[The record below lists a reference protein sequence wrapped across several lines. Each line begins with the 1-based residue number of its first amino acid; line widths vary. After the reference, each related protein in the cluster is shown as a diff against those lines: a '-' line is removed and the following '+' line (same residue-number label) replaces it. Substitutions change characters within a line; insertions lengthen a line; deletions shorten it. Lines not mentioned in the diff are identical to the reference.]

1 MIDVKVLKSV
11 ATEIRILYVEDE
23 DELRQ
28 SIALYLN
35 KIFAHVDI
43 AEDGQQGLTKYLDHE
58 YDLVITDI
66 HMPHMSGLEMIKG
79 IKSFNEN
86 QEIIIISAYSDASYF
101 VDAIRLGVTGY
112 ILKPV
117 DYAQMNETLYRTV
130 SKLVSFKENLQ
141 YKDHLVEMVEKRTQ
155 SLLVLEEE
163 KFRIMKRPFWPSL
176 KWWKIEIHTPGGTHI
191 VWRVILKCLP
201 GRWDTMKNSVN

>member
-130 SKLVSFKENLQ
+130 SKLVSFKEN
-141 YKDHLVEMVEKRTQ
+141 
-155 SLLVLEEE
+155 
-163 KFRIMKRPFWPSL
+163 
-176 KWWKIEIHTPGGTHI
+176 
-191 VWRVILKCLP
+191 RVF
-201 GRWDTMKNSVN
+201 